1 MGKRGKEGVISEK
14 QGKVGVVGGKQEQGG
29 RDWWERGARRA

>member
-1 MGKRGKEGVISEK
+1 MGKRGKEGVIGEK